1 MDKKMLRRAVKA
13 KVLAMSAADKELSS
27 ALMRA
32 ALWRCIDACDAG
44 VVAMFSPL
52 PDEPQIWPL
61 VDELSKTKTVVLP
74 RVEGDVMS
82 FYHYE
87 PGMLSKGS
95 FGIMEPVLCEAI
107 EPSEIDLMVVP
118 GVAFTADG
126 YRMGRGKGYYDKYM
140 SSDGF
145 RAMKL
150 GVCYSCQLVDE
161 LPVEPHDV
169 RMDKVIYK

>member
-1 MDKKMLRRAVKA
+1 MDKKLVRKAVKA
-13 KVLAMSAADKELSS
+13 RVSAMSAADKERFS
-27 ALMRA
+27 AVMRT
-32 ALWRCIDACDAG
+32 ALKRCIDACDVN

-52 PDEPQIWPL
+52 SDEPQIWPL

-74 RVEGDVMS
+74 RVEGDVMN

-145 RAMKL
+145 RAMKV
-150 GVCYSCQLVDE
+150 GVCYSCQLVDG
-161 LPVEPHDV
+161 LPVEEHDV

>member
-13 KVLAMSAADKELSS
+13 KVLAMSVADKELSS
-27 ALMRA
+27 ALMCA

-87 PGMLSKGS
+87 SGMLSKGS
-95 FGIMEPVLCEAI
+95 FGIMEPVLCEAV

-145 RAMKL
+145 RAMKV

-161 LPVEPHDV
+161 LPVDPHDV
-169 RMDKVIYK
+169 RMDKVICK